1 MVYLFIFV
9 LSGVGALLRFFLS
22 VKFNASGFP
31 WGTLSVNVIG
41 SVALGC
47 FVFFASQKQ
56 YFISKDMHL
65 AMCVGLFGGLT
76 TFSTFSYEI
85 FEMIQGHKLLMAG
98 SYIIAS
104 VVGSLLLVFLSFG
117 ILQKAFS

>member
-47 FVFFASQKQ
+47 FVFFASQKH

-76 TFSTFSYEI
+76 TFSTFS
-85 FEMIQGHKLLMAG
+85 FELFDMIQNHKLLMAG
-98 SYIIAS
+98 SYVMAS
-104 VVGSLLLVFLSFG
+104 VVGSLLLVFISFG
-117 ILQKAFS
+117 VLQRTFS